1 MTNAEINAAL
11 RDLVQLMITQD
22 HVVTNHM
29 VAQANLGVGAQH
41 NSCTPA
47 SRMGDF
53 IRMNPPT
60 LHVTEVDEK
69 QQGLIDEVFKVEDA
83 TGVTP
88 REKVETE
95 TYQLKDVA
103 NGEIRDP

>member
-29 VAQANLGVGAQH
+29 VAQANLGVGAQQ

-47 SRMGDF
+47 SRILDF
-53 IRMNPPT
+53 KRINPPT
-60 LHVTEVDEK
+60 FQWTKVDEDPL
-69 QQGLIDEVFKVEDA
+69 GFIDDMFNVLDTMGVNFK
-83 TGVTP
+83 
-88 REKVETE
+88 EKW
-95 TYQLKDVA
+95 
-103 NGEIRDP
+103 N